1 MSDIERRKE
10 LTTSLGK
17 GAGASQGA
25 IAVAGCLT
33 GGGLRMS
40 SLLACLPRAFPS
52 LPFPSLPN
60 KECGRKEFAVS
71 AFPVVLHSQSHF
83 FASAPHVSSSL
94 PPSCLAAVLQILRES
109 RSPGAIGDTQNTA
122 HNRPFHPPVDHV
134 SSLFI
139 RIPVAIGFG
148 TSAISASRSLFFHS
162 STQHSIHGITAS
174 TCLHILRHPTL
185 PGPLLAYIQ
194 PLARVGTWLRCSSR
208 DAARQ
213 THTSTPSSASIPHP
227 NTYTHIHIHTQ

>member
-33 GGGLRMS
+33 GGGLRKS
-40 SLLACLPRAFPS
+40 RLKEATAYACLPHIFP
-52 LPFPSLPN
+52 FLPN

-71 AFPVVLHSQSHF
+71 AFPLVLHLQSHF

-139 RIPVAIGFG
+139 RIPVAIGIG
-148 TSAISASRSLFFHS
+148 TSAISASRSPFFHS
-162 STQHSIHGITAS
+162 STQHP
-174 TCLHILRHPTL
+174 R
-185 PGPLLAYIQ
+185 
-194 PLARVGTWLRCSSR
+194 SR
-208 DAARQ
+208 
-213 THTSTPSSASIPHP
+213 
-227 NTYTHIHIHTQ
+227 